1 MFRLMVTP
9 THKAAGAVVAAA
21 VAAGAVVP
29 AAAQDRTP
37 EETIALALSAA
48 PPQMRERST
57 VIGPDGAVLKQGDN
71 GFTCM
76 ITPEVPTGH
85 APMCADETWMPWAAG
100 WLQGEPYEPQNRL
113 GLAYMLAG
121 DTATGGASN
130 IDPDAKAP
138 TADNQW
144 VVEGPHVM
152 LIVPDE
158 EMLSHIT
165 DDPSVGGPYVMWRG
179 SPFAHVM
186 MPVGPREHTREVA
199 ERPE

>member
-1 MFRLMVTP
+1 MFQDTRNLLGSP
-9 THKAAGAVVAAA
+9 LLA
-21 VAAGAVVP
+21 VALTALVAVP
-29 AAAQDRTP
+29 AVA
-37 EETIALALSAA
+37 EERSTEDTISLALSAA
-48 PPQMRERST
+48 PPQMRNGAT
-57 VIGPDGAVLKQGDN
+57 VVGADSAVLRQGDN

-76 ITPEVPTGH
+76 ITPEVPTGS

-130 IDPDAKAP
+130 IDPHAQAP
-138 TADNQW
+138 ATDNQW

-165 DDPSVGGPYVMWRG
+165 DDHTAGTPYVMWRG
-179 SPFAHVM
+179 TPFAHVM
-186 MPVGPREHTREVA
+186 MPVGPREHRREVA
-199 ERPE
+199 ERQE